1 MPRSSARPRIVLSL
15 LFALLLAS
23 FPARAGALGAADLPL
38 LKDFARLV
46 SNGEADTLRG
56 IYVPGV
62 LASWI
67 VPQPDGETNFVS
79 ETENTLTQFGL
90 AARFGS
96 TGLLAHNTLAGRDVS
111 RVKAGQV
118 IYLVYGDG
126 RTESFIVIQ
135 TLRFRALDPQDTRS
149 LFFDL
154 DQSRFLTASQLFL
167 KVYHHPGRVVLQ
179 TCIDAEDEPSW
190 GRLFVIA
197 EPYGTGP

>member
-1 MPRSSARPRIVLSL
+1 MPRSSPRTPIVLGL
-15 LFALLLAS
+15 LLALLLAS
-23 FPARAGALGAADLPL
+23 FPARAGAVGTPDLPML
-38 LKDFARLV
+38 QDFVRMV

-56 IYVPGV
+56 IFVPGV

-67 VPQPDGETNFVS
+67 VPQPEGETNFVS

-90 AARFGS
+90 AERFGS
-96 TGLLAHNTLAGRDVS
+96 TGLLAHNTLAGGNFS
-111 RVKAGQV
+111 RLKERQV
-118 IYLVYGDG
+118 FSLVYGDG
-126 RTESFIVIQ
+126 RTESFIVTQ

-154 DQSRFLTASQLFL
+154 DQSRFLTAEQLFL
-167 KVYHHPGRVVLQ
+167 KVYHQPGRVVLQ
-179 TCIDAEDEPSW
+179 TCIDADDEPSW